1 LKKTLVFTLA
11 ALVVT
16 VALVPPE
23 GHAGTIEDLLA
34 YAMGGYSPAGDA
46 QYGPR
51 SPYGT
56 NYAPQRY
63 GYPQSGAYGGS
74 AGRQSYPAQAAQTA
88 PGGYT
93 IRFVP
98 PQPKRSTNDA
108 RLAANYPRY
117 NGGNYRVQTRSN
129 QPAYR
134 APAPQRT
141 WSPRTQYGG
150 YSNAP
155 YYSYQS
161 GYGYGSGLGY
171 GYGYGANCG
180 TGST

>member
-1 LKKTLVFTLA
+1 LKNTLVFTLA
-11 ALVVT
+11 ALVAT
-16 VALVPPE
+16 VMLIPPE

-34 YAMGGYSPAGDA
+34 YAMGGYSSYGDA

-56 NYAPQRY
+56 NYAPQGY
-63 GYPQSGAYGGS
+63 GNPPSGAYGGS
-74 AGRQSYPAQAAQTA
+74 VGRQPYPPQAPQTA

-93 IRFVP
+93 IRYIP
-98 PQPKRSTNDA
+98 PKREQRVGNA

-117 NGGNYRVQTRSN
+117 NGANYRQQGRSN
-129 QPAYR
+129 QPVYR
-134 APAPQRT
+134 APAAQRT
-141 WSPRTQYGG
+141 WSPRAQYGG

-161 GYGYGSGLGY
+161 GYGYGLGY